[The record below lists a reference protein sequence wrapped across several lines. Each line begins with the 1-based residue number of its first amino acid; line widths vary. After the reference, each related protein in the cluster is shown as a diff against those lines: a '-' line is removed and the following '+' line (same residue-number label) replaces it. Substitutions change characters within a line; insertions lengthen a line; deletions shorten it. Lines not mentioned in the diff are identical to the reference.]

1 MLGETVDGV
10 TIPGV
15 EKLQGAKQLLRY
27 FSDPLTVEMVHLVVQ
42 APPSVIQVPP
52 PSVNPQLQEPM
63 EEINVVGFK
72 DKYEDVFMRSQ
83 QLGHFTADDVAGND
97 IEELEPAAVPVFVQ
111 DFCNM
116 LSRKRGYIH
125 RSSRRRRF

>member
-1 MLGETVDGV
+1 
-10 TIPGV
+10 
-15 EKLQGAKQLLRY
+15 
-27 FSDPLTVEMVHLVVQ
+27 
-42 APPSVIQVPP
+42 
-52 PSVNPQLQEPM
+52 M
-63 EEINVVGFK
+63 EETNVVSFK

-116 LSRKRGYIH
+116 LSRKRGLDRNVRYLAM
-125 RSSRRRRF
+125 F